1 MAPAAALPNTPPDE
15 ELELELELE
24 DELDVLPVEEDE
36 EELEELDVLPVEED
50 EELDEELLELE
61 GVGSTPPHAK
71 SKADAASTPVSLT
84 ARLAFDSDLIL
95 SIVITL
101 LVLVL
106 THFMVS
112 GLMKMRCAIFVM
124 FQLQVTLGRGK
135 FL

>member
-1 MAPAAALPNTPPDE
+1 LAPAAALPSTPPDE

-24 DELDVLPVEEDE
+24 DELDVLPVEED

-124 FQLQVTLGRGK
+124 FQLQVTLGRDK